1 MPPKPGI
8 IAGVVSD
15 REGAAVPAARVSF
28 VAGPTAL
35 PDIAALTDSRGAFT
49 LSAPVPGDYTI
60 QCVADGYAPKS
71 MRVSVASGQRVDV
84 HCRLESIA

>member
-1 MPPKPGI
+1 MKPGI
-8 IAGVVSD
+8 VSGVVSD

-28 VAGPTAL
+28 VAGPAAL

-60 QCVADGYAPKS
+60 QCVADGYAPQELK
-71 MRVSVASGQRVDV
+71 VSVQSGGRVEV
-84 HCRLESIA
+84 NCRLES